1 MEYYLAIKKMENLSS
16 VTAGMDLVNVI
27 LSEISQSEK
36 DKYHM
41 ISLIHGIQ

>member
-1 MEYYLAIKKMENLSS
+1 MAW
-16 VTAGMDLVNVI
+16 VDLEGFI

-41 ISLIHGIQ
+41 IFLISEL